1 MALFSFWKPIVR
13 DDPLQLEAL
22 IRPVV
27 EGLGLELW
35 GLEYRPQKNSALL
48 RVFIDSAEGVSLDD
62 CSNVSEQL
70 SALFDVEDPIPV
82 AYTLEVSSPGLDR
95 VLFEPEHY
103 QRYIGRRLKL
113 RLKFPVDGRR
123 RATGTLESVEA
134 EKIVVDVDGEPFAV
148 PFDAIDRARLV
159 LEVK

>member
-1 MALFSFWKPIVR
+1 MR
-13 DDPLQLEAL
+13 DDPLELERL
-22 IRPVV
+22 VRPVV

-48 RVFIDSAEGVSLDD
+48 RIFIDSESGVSLDD
-62 CSNVSEQL
+62 CSDVSEQL

-95 VLFEPEHY
+95 VLFEPEQYERFLGH
-103 QRYIGRRLKL
+103 RMKV
-113 RLKFPVDGRR
+113 RLKFPVEGRR
-123 RATGTLESVEA
+123 RATGELEAVENDR
-134 EKIVVDVDGEPFAV
+134 IVVNVDGEPFEV

-159 LEVK
+159 AQVNK

>member
-1 MALFSFWKPIVR
+1 MR
-13 DDPLQLEAL
+13 DDPLELERL
-22 IRPVV
+22 VRPVV

-48 RVFIDSAEGVSLDD
+48 RIFIDSESGVSLDD
-62 CSNVSEQL
+62 CSDVSEQL

-95 VLFEPEHY
+95 VLFEPEQY
-103 QRYIGRRLKL
+103 RRFLGHRMKV
-113 RLKFPVDGRR
+113 RLKFPVEGRR
-123 RATGTLESVEA
+123 RATGELEAVESDR
-134 EKIVVDVDGEPFAV
+134 IVVNVDGEPFEV

-159 LEVK
+159 AQVNK